1 MLRLAPHRRFPGQ
14 AQPGEILIDRGL
26 ELRPAARRVD
36 ILDAQQEAPLGR
48 LRRARKPNSA
58 ECACPR
64 CSNPVGEGAKRVT
77 VPVRWVGEGGMVGP
91 DALPTPNPNRKA
103 FATPMADFFEL
114 DGPRFGPASG
124 GKPDSLVI
132 LLHGLGADGDDL
144 IGLAPHWRRPC
155 PTRSSSHPMRR
166 SCATWRLMAANGS
179 ACRDRSS
186 GIVLAGVQ
194 AAAPILNGFI
204 DAELKAH
211 GLSDDR
217 LALVGFSQGTMM
229 SLYVAPRR
237 ERPVAGVVGYSGAL
251 VGANLLAGDIRSR
264 PPVLL
269 IHGEA
274 DQVVP
279 FQAMDAAAKALKA
292 LDIPVTTEGRPGL
305 PHSIDEAGLLKG
317 GRFLAQRFG
326 VAASV

>member
-1 MLRLAPHRRFPGQ
+1 
-14 AQPGEILIDRGL
+14 
-26 ELRPAARRVD
+26 
-36 ILDAQQEAPLGR
+36 
-48 LRRARKPNSA
+48 
-58 ECACPR
+58 
-64 CSNPVGEGAKRVT
+64 
-77 VPVRWVGEGGMVGP
+77 
-91 DALPTPNPNRKA
+91 
-103 FATPMADFFEL
+103 MADFFEL
-114 DGPRFGPASG
+114 DGPRFGPAAG

-144 IGLAPHWRRPC
+144 IGLAPHWAQALPNTVFVSPHAPFPC
-155 PTRSSSHPMRR
+155 D
-166 SCATWRLMAANGS
+166 MAPYGRQWFS
-179 ACRDRSS
+179 LQDRSS

-211 GLSDDR
+211 GLTDDR

-251 VGANLLAGDIRSR
+251 VGANLLAGDVRSR

-279 FQAMDAAAKALKA
+279 FQAMDAAARALKA
-292 LDIPVTTEGRPGL
+292 LDIPVTTESRPGL
-305 PHSIDEAGLLKG
+305 PHSIDEAGLIKG